1 MFKKSL
7 CVAFL
12 GFLLVPTLAFSDST
26 AGKVRSKLG
35 DVNRQKENQQT
46 WKPLAVGAS
55 VYMSDRVRTGTE
67 SEVIVGLPDG
77 SAITIAENAEMVI
90 ADLFEKNGAFRTKL
104 DIKKGHIGFDVKKLS
119 DKSSFEFKTG
129 TATAAIRGT
138 KGFIGGEKGF
148 VGSLKEGKLEITST
162 KSGRKF
168 SIGAGE
174 TAVGRDSL
182 VVLKLS
188 TSGSPSLAKA
198 LAKVAEDTTLTI
210 DQIVEAAKVADST
223 VAAKENVPLDE
234 ESMKVTSVSSEVC
247 SGGLQIEGSYRTAV
261 STASLVVKI
270 GSYVSENLATST
282 DGKTHTFS
290 VSVPV
295 TDENK
300 LWTLTSADVVLTA
313 GEKVVSETVSYT
325 ADRSCAE
332 VNTLPAAIKFSNYDS
347 LRCIANVTVSG
358 IEDDAAIFSV
368 AVDGAPKTHE
378 SLTRNALKRVKLSE
392 GVHEYLF
399 SAVDMA
405 KNKVELTK
413 KLGCFPP
420 RKFNVQILGK
430 KRELVPNPP
439 ATPLGDD
446 KIVKTV
452 QFTVRVPGGDP
463 TVLYKVVVKQNGR
476 IVLQETLTQIQAL
489 DYQVPVELVR
499 KGVNKIDV
507 EITHKSG
514 YIVKAQKVYEVF

>member
-12 GFLLVPTLAFSDST
+12 GFLLVPTMAFSDST

-46 WKPLAVGAS
+46 WKPLSVGAS
-55 VYMSDRVRTGTE
+55 VFMSDRVRTGTE
-67 SEVIVGLPDG
+67 SEVVFGLPDG
-77 SAITIAENAEMVI
+77 SVVSIAENAEMVI
-90 ADLFEKNGAFRTKL
+90 ADLFEKDGVFRAKL
-104 DIKKGHIGFDVKKLS
+104 DIKKGHVGFDVKKLS

-174 TAVGRDSL
+174 TALGRDSL
-182 VVLKLS
+182 VVLKLA

-198 LAKVAEDTTLTI
+198 LAKVTEDSTLTI

-223 VAAKENVPLDE
+223 VASKENAPLDE

-247 SGGLQIEGSYRTAV
+247 SGGLKIEGSYRTAV
-261 STASLVVKI
+261 STASLVVKA
-270 GSYVSENLATST
+270 GTYVSENLATST

-325 ADRSCAE
+325 ADKSCAE
-332 VNTLPAAIKFSNYDS
+332 VNTRPAQIRFSNYDS
-347 LRCIANVTVSG
+347 LRCVANVAISG
-358 IEDDAAIFSV
+358 LEDDAAIFSV
-368 AVDGAPKTHE
+368 DVDGTPKTHE
-378 SLTRNALKRVKLSE
+378 SLTRNALKRAKLSE
-392 GVHEYLF
+392 GVHDYVF
-399 SAVDMA
+399 SVVDMA
-405 KNKVELTK
+405 KNRAELKK

-430 KRELVPNPP
+430 KSEVVPNPP
-439 ATPLGDD
+439 GTPNGYD

-463 TVLYKVVVKQNGR
+463 SVLYKVVVKQNSR
-476 IVLQETLTQIQAL
+476 IILEESLNQIQTL

-499 KGVNKIDV
+499 KGVNKIEV
-507 EITHKSG
+507 EVTHKSG